1 MAKVPVYSP
10 QVRQAGLP
18 GARQTSSA
26 PPVVQV
32 GDFAAAQTQQMGQN
46 ITRAATQ
53 LGRIELEMQAE
64 ANQLRVDDAINKA
77 KEAALRYTYDPER
90 GYLNIKGES
99 ALNRQSGKP
108 LSEEYNEQLDN
119 ELASI
124 ADNLGNDAQRNAFN
138 QARNDLLSR
147 FQGQVLQHESQE
159 YRNYRS
165 SVREGTIANRTNEI
179 ALAYN
184 NPQVINENLA
194 SIKSAVWDLGRLNG
208 WSAEE
213 IEAQQRDATSAAH
226 RTALAAA
233 LTNNDTAYA
242 DAYLRRYS
250 QDMSAE
256 DILRVQGL
264 ITKDLNAKA
273 GVTAANDAIQQ
284 VLPQFMPTDMDRLA
298 NLELGDITEQP
309 WFKTLDASKVG
320 AESGGRR
327 FADNGYG
334 KRNDGTEKGSGFL
347 GELKMQDGSDSVA
360 TEISIGV
367 EIDGQETEIPTLVP
381 TLTKSE
387 IDHLIK
393 GGDPTDAIVDKAVA
407 HARERIGD
415 GKSPFANDGK
425 LLEGPNIPGQ
435 GTAKGE
441 HQVMDAT
448 NSDPGYGVRPAQDN
462 SPGERAR
469 VGREYLAAMI
479 KEYKG
484 SLPHALAAYN
494 AGPGNVDKA
503 VREAEKAGDEANWM
517 NYLPKPQET
526 IPYVNKVLGDF
537 AAGKGRPPKPTLAQV
552 QANVRAMVGNSN
564 PERLAIALETAESQ
578 YKVVEA
584 DIKAR
589 EEHLVAQAMRELQ
602 TNGGKF
608 ANLPLQLRASIP
620 PGEVGKLMDY
630 AKKVNSVTTNPA
642 VYQRLSNPN
651 ALNSLSE
658 DQFFALRAE
667 LSESDWQM
675 FAKQRAGNTA
685 DSEKLNT
692 SAIDRALKTRL
703 AEAGRDPSPD
713 FDDDEGRQLG
723 VIRSIIDKSIL
734 GQQQVLGKQM
744 TDDEVEKHIDK
755 LFSTSVELKNS
766 WYQLG
771 DNQQVRL
778 FDMEASDVPDDAAR
792 AIKASFTARGIAEP
806 SEYEILKVYIAGQ
819 LANEAN

>member
-138 QARNDLLSR
+138 QARNELLSR
-147 FQGQVLQHESQE
+147 FHGQVLQHESQE
-159 YRNYRS
+159 YRNYRA

-194 SIKSAVWDLGRLNG
+194 SIKAAVWDLGQLNG
-208 WSAEE
+208 WSAEK

-273 GVTAANDAIQQ
+273 GVAAANNAIQQ

-309 WFKTLDASKVG
+309 WFKSLDASKVS

-327 FADNGYG
+327 YKA
-334 KRNDGTEKGSGFL
+334 DGT
-347 GELKMQDGSDSVA
+347 
-360 TEISIGV
+360 
-367 EIDGQETEIPTLVP
+367 
-381 TLTKSE
+381 
-387 IDHLIK
+387 
-393 GGDPTDAIVDKAVA
+393 
-407 HARERIGD
+407 
-415 GKSPFANDGK
+415 

-441 HQVMDAT
+441 HQVMDET

-564 PERLAIALETAESQ
+564 PERLAIALEAAESQ

-630 AKKVNSVTTNPA
+630 AKKINSVTTNPA
-642 VYQRLSNPN
+642 VYQQLSDPN
-651 ALNSLSE
+651 ALNSLTE
-658 DQFFALRAE
+658 DQFYALRTE
-667 LSESDWQM
+667 LSEPDWQM
-675 FAKQRAGNTA
+675 FAKQRASNTA

-766 WYQLG
+766 WYQFG
-771 DNQQVRL
+771 ESRQVRL

-819 LANEAN
+819 LASGAN